1 MRMKRMEKF
10 VNFSLKIKV
19 CFLFLFCLATRVKKH
34 YADDDVDEL
43 KLFDDFNLRN
53 GMNWHSQQAAAPA
66 LRAK

>member
-1 MRMKRMEKF
+1 MEKF

-19 CFLFLFCLATRVKKH
+19 CFLFCLATRVKKH
-34 YADDDVDEL
+34 CVDDDVDEL

-66 LRAK
+66 LLRAK